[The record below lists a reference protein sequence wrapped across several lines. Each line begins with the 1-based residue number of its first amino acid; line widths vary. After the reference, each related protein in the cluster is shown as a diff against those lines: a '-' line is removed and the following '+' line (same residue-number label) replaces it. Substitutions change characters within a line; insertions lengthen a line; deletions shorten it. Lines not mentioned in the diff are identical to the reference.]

1 MVKKISVI
9 LALSILLVT
18 AACGGSSTTGATG
31 SSTITTASSGV
42 DGNELVI
49 GTIKLEGTEQA
60 ISAEQASELLVL
72 WKAMRTL
79 SSSDTTSQLELD
91 ALLQQIEDTLT
102 SEQVSAIKAM
112 DISTDNMADVMA
124 DLGIKAPGADGEE
137 MSEEDLAAMAA
148 AGQSP
153 QMGGEMPSGGGGGTM
168 PSGGGGGGGGAMPS
182 GGGGGAMP
190 SGGGGMT
197 FGGGEMPADA
207 SAMTGV
213 TADETTSTT
222 QVARVSSGINT
233 MLLNAL
239 IEKLTEWA
247 G

>member
-18 AACGGSSTTGATG
+18 AACGGSSTAGATG

-60 ISAEQASELLVL
+60 ISADQASELLVL

-102 SEQVSAIKAM
+102 AEQVSAIKAM
-112 DISTDNMADVMA
+112 DISTDNMADVIA

-148 AGQSP
+148 AGQMP
-153 QMGGEMPSGGGGGTM
+153 QMGGEMPSGGGGTM
-168 PSGGGGGGGGAMPS
+168 PSGGGGGAMPS

-213 TADETTSTT
+213 TADETTTTT

>member
-18 AACGGSSTTGATG
+18 AACGGSSTAGATG
-31 SSTITTASSGV
+31 SSTITTASSGM

-49 GTIKLEGTEQA
+49 GTLQLEGTEQA

-102 SEQVSAIKAM
+102 ADQVSAIQAM

-124 DLGIKAPGADGEE
+124 YLGIKAPGADGEG
-137 MSEEDLAAMAA
+137 MSEENLAAMAA
-148 AGQSP
+148 AGQPP
-153 QMGGEMPSGGGGGTM
+153 QMGGEMPSGGGGGGGM
-168 PSGGGGGGGGAMPS
+168 PSGGGGGG
-182 GGGGGAMP
+182 
-190 SGGGGMT
+190 
-197 FGGGEMPADA
+197 GGGEMPADA

-213 TADETTSTT
+213 TADETTTTT